1 MVSIDVANELL
12 EQYDKFDHDRLEK
25 VRKILNNKE
34 NWDKTIKNNN
44 EEDIEITLLLA
55 YEYATAAEK
64 ITYGRVKFEDMLEK
78 LDKGIDKFR
87 LGELKKR

>member
-1 MVSIDVANELL
+1 MVSTNNVNDLLKEYDVN
-12 EQYDKFDHDRLEK
+12 DHDRLEK
-25 VRKILNNKE
+25 VRKILNTKE

-64 ITYGRVKFEDMLEK
+64 ITYGRIKFEDMLEK
-78 LDKGIDKFR
+78 LDKVLINLD
-87 LGELKKR
+87 